1 MKEIIVIKQDW
12 LVKDMKAGVPELDKL
27 FICQKVEQVPETF
40 EELKELCKGM
50 YADITEHS
58 ITLFGC
64 LEFWDDGKLSFFHYS
79 DIVNNLTPAQMWQ
92 IIKSLIGEE

>member
-1 MKEIIVIKQDW
+1 MKERLVIKDEQFVRQAHNTIIVGCPI
-12 LVKDMKAGVPELDKL
+12 E
-27 FICQKVEQVPETF
+27 FEQVPETF

-79 DIVNNLTPAQMWQ
+79 DIVNNLTPQQMWG
-92 IIKSLIGEE
+92 IIKNLIGEE